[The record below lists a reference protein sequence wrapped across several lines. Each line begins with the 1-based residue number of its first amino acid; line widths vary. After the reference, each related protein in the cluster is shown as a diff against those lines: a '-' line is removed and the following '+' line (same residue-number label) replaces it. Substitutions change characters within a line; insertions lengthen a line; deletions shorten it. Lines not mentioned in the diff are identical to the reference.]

1 MRTKYLVILPVLWV
15 LFLFSCGNEKQEPS
29 STDEVEQKGNSKYG
43 DVDFILPE
51 LDLISRSHVANWAV
65 YEDFDNEVRL
75 INGRSKDVLKNKTRR
90 LVTHIDSL
98 SKKIPDTLFS
108 QSILSRLL
116 IVKTRVYL
124 LDQELNKTRSD
135 SAQLQFNI
143 TELNKSYANL
153 ILQINEKFEKEAID
167 LQRIDYEKKELEKQ
181 KRFLDSVYQAELQ
194 DQSN

>member
-98 SKKIPDTLFS
+98 SKKNSGYPI
-108 QSILSRLL
+108 QSIY
-116 IVKTRVYL
+116 IIKTTYSK
-124 LDQELNKTRSD
+124 DPSIPTRSR
-135 SAQLQFNI
+135 
-143 TELNKSYANL
+143 T
-153 ILQINEKFEKEAID
+153 
-167 LQRIDYEKKELEKQ
+167 
-181 KRFLDSVYQAELQ
+181 
-194 DQSN
+194 

>member
-15 LFLFSCGNEKQEPS
+15 LFLFSCGNEQKDTS